1 MKASF
6 PRCPAV
12 ILTLGLCAACAT
24 LGCGEKPAERRD
36 ESVPPTRSASPRPTP
51 EGARTRPGPPAFSD
65 ATDAAGLRFT
75 RFDGRTPDADG
86 RIAGGRR
93 MFEWTGGGVV
103 AFDYD
108 LDGRPDLFFPQG
120 CEWNGGNVPPSSEP
134 NPAAPA
140 DRRGRLFRNVD
151 GERFE
156 DVTDAAGLVLTGYGQ
171 GAAAGDY
178 DGDGF
183 PDLFVCH
190 VGANRLLRNEG
201 DGTFTDVTTSAGLT
215 PHPDGT
221 DWTVSAAIADLNGD
235 GLPDIYEANYLT
247 GRDVYTKVCRTGDDP
262 PRTCSPNGFPAAA
275 DRLWLNL
282 GTGRFAEVTDVAG
295 LAVGPGLGVL
305 VSDLDGRPGNEI
317 YVANDQRPN
326 HLYVRENPAPGGAPR
341 FREVAVTAGVATSGA
356 GESEAGMG
364 LAAADLNADGRPDL
378 FVTNFEGESNTL
390 YQSLSGAGS
399 LLYEDVTR
407 RAGLFEPGYE
417 TLGFGAAFLDHD
429 ADGDEDLIY
438 VNGHIDDFTH
448 RGSPLFMRPA
458 LMQNVG
464 NGRFGPVPSAAAG
477 TFFDT
482 PALGR
487 GLARLDWNG
496 DGRAECVVTQLNGH
510 AVLLKN
516 DTTTGTT
523 VSLRL
528 VGTTGDRDAVGAAV
542 TVTAPTSDGMP
553 SGPRTQWITAGDG
566 YLSGDEKRLTFGLGA
581 TLPGAP
587 LEVTVRW
594 PGGATERFA
603 GVTAGGRFLLV
614 QGAGS
619 TVLKSP

>member
-1 MKASF
+1 MPAPRSRPSF
-6 PRCPAV
+6 VTVLLIALCP
-12 ILTLGLCAACAT
+12 
-24 LGCGEKPAERRD
+24 LGCGERAPEPPPPF
-36 ESVPPTRSASPRPTP
+36 SPPPPTAPPAPT
-51 EGARTRPGPPAFSD
+51 GPPAFSD
-65 ATDAAGLRFT
+65 VTEEVGLHFT
-75 RFDGRTPDADG
+75 RFDARTPDANG

-93 MFEWTGGGVV
+93 MSEWTGGGVV

-108 LDGRPDLFFPQG
+108 LDGRPDLLFPQG
-120 CEWNGGNVPPSSEP
+120 CEWTDGAVPPSSEP

-151 GERFE
+151 GEQFE

-171 GAAAGDY
+171 GAAAGDL

-183 PDLFVCH
+183 PDLFVCNA
-190 VGANRLLRNEG
+190 GTNRLLRNEG
-201 DGTFTDVTTSAGLT
+201 DGTFTDVTAAAGLT

-247 GRDVYTKVCRTGDDP
+247 GRDVYTKICRTGDDP
-262 PRTCSPNGFPAAA
+262 PRACSPNGFPAAA

-282 GTGRFAEVTDVAG
+282 GTGLFAEATDLAG

-305 VSDLDGRPGNEI
+305 ATDLDGRPGNEI

-326 HLYVRENPAPGGAPR
+326 HLYIRTDDRRGGPPQ
-341 FREVAVTAGVATSGA
+341 FREAAVAAGVATSGA

-378 FVTNFEGESNTL
+378 FVTNYEGESNTL
-390 YQSLSGAGS
+390 YTSLSRAGP
-399 LLYEDVTR
+399 LLYEDATR
-407 RAGLFEPGYE
+407 RSGLFEPGYE

-458 LMQNVG
+458 LLENVG
-464 NGRFGPVPSAAAG
+464 GGRFEPVPPVAAG
-477 TFFDT
+477 AFFDT

-496 DGRAECVVTQLNGH
+496 DGRDECVATRLNGP

-516 DTTTGTT
+516 EATTCTT

-528 VGTTGDRDAVGAAV
+528 VGTTSDRDAVGAAV
-542 TVTAPTSDGMP
+542 TVSAPTAEGVP
-553 SGPRTQWITAGDG
+553 SGPRTKWITAGDG

-581 TLPGAP
+581 TPSGTSLD
-587 LEVTVRW
+587 VSVRW

-603 GVTAGGRFLLV
+603 GVTAAGRFLLV

-619 TVLKSP
+619 TILKSP